1 MADAPYRQTTK
12 NWGNGVNNMEF
23 SDLLVILLITAG
35 ATKAAAFFVAQARD
49 MSRPEK
55 LTVVTRA
62 LAIQAVVLGI
72 FALRGENIL
81 DFFHVSVAALE
92 VAGGLVLLLFALQL
106 VLGEDHGDEHGP
118 PPGVSMAV
126 YPLGMP
132 LLASPQSI
140 VAVTIASTR
149 INESGGSTGP
159 LWLALAIVLGL
170 NAAILYGIVFLG
182 GRKQRT
188 EGGFSVAP
196 VLLRVVA
203 LLLCAL
209 AIEIMALGLRGYGV
223 LPPMPAAQP
232 QASAAH

>member
-23 SDLLVILLITAG
+23 SDLLVILLITAA

-126 YPLGMP
+126 YPL
-132 LLASPQSI
+132 
-140 VAVTIASTR
+140 
-149 INESGGSTGP
+149 
-159 LWLALAIVLGL
+159 
-170 NAAILYGIVFLG
+170 
-182 GRKQRT
+182 
-188 EGGFSVAP
+188 
-196 VLLRVVA
+196 
-203 LLLCAL
+203 
-209 AIEIMALGLRGYGV
+209 
-223 LPPMPAAQP
+223 
-232 QASAAH
+232 

>member
-1 MADAPYRQTTK
+1 
-12 NWGNGVNNMEF
+12 MEF

-106 VLGEDHGDEHGP
+106 VLGEDHGDEHGAP
-118 PPGVSMAV
+118 GGVSHGAGILRSGAV
-126 YPLGMP
+126 QLDDAILKVVQLKPIAGAAEGVGQDDVGASFDVGAMHILHAFGMGDVP
-132 LLASPQSI
+132 LLRAAARDQPARKEFGAHG
-140 VAVTIASTR
+140 AV
-149 INESGGSTGP
+149 EE
-159 LWLALAIVLGL
+159 
-170 NAAILYGIVFLG
+170 
-182 GRKQRT
+182 QD
-188 EGGFSVAP
+188 GFFFEQ
-196 VLLRVVA
+196 
-203 LLLCAL
+203 
-209 AIEIMALGLRGYGV
+209 IE
-223 LPPMPAAQP
+223 
-232 QASAAH
+232 